1 VIVKAALFALLVL
14 VSCQTPGRDMDVATS
29 PLAYET
35 SEDSPFTEPS
45 FYARWVNRPFV
56 LFVGS
61 DNLELYNAIENA
73 AMEIN
78 QAVGFP
84 LVLFEGIR
92 QIEDGEEEYR
102 GRNGINAVVEVSDE
116 VYTRVAEKNPASL
129 AITKLITSRK
139 QLYEADIM
147 IRRSTINS
155 QFLRATILHELGHA
169 VGLGHTQDKRSFM
182 YPQMRDPKRS
192 QLGPDD
198 VRVLSQHYAH

>member
-1 VIVKAALFALLVL
+1 MKAVLFALLVL
-14 VSCQTPGRDMDVATS
+14 LGCQTPSRDMDVETT

-35 SEDSPFTEPS
+35 SEDLPFAEPS
-45 FYARWVNRPFV
+45 FYAKWVKKPVV
-56 LFVGS
+56 LYVGS
-61 DNLELYNAIENA
+61 DNLELYTAIENA
-73 AMEIN
+73 AVEIN
-78 QAVGFP
+78 QAVGFQ
-84 LVLFEGIR
+84 LVVFKSIR
-92 QIEDGEEEYR
+92 QIEDGEKEYR

-147 IRRSTINS
+147 IRSSTINS
-155 QFLRATILHELGHA
+155 RFLRATILHELGHA

-192 QLGPDD
+192 LLGPDD
-198 VRVLSQHYAH
+198 MRVLSQRYAH

>member
-14 VSCQTPGRDMDVATS
+14 VGCQTPGRDMDVATS

-92 QIEDGEEEYR
+92 QIENGEAEYQ

>member
-1 VIVKAALFALLVL
+1 MKAALFALLAL
-14 VSCQTPGRDMDVATS
+14 VACQTPGRDMDVATS

-92 QIEDGEEEYR
+92 QIENGEEEYQ

-155 QFLRATILHELGHA
+155 RFLRATILHELGHA